1 MGLKREVGGR
11 NIVNSLKVVEMEEE
25 RRSIKESFDLLNDLE
40 NK

>member
-1 MGLKREVGGR
+1 MGLKRELGGR

-25 RRSIKESFDLLNDLE
+25 RRTIKESFDFLNNLK

>member
-1 MGLKREVGGR
+1 MGLKRELGGR

-25 RRSIKESFDLLNDLE
+25 RRIIKESFDFLNNLK